1 VLTVANTMIRQIQ
14 GQIGDQLGDSSQ
26 DGGRGSINAGMG
38 EDDNDR

>member
-14 GQIGDQLGDSSQ
+14 GQIGDQLGDSQ